1 MASHWSLVSMRLASA
16 SPASSCVLLN
26 SLNALLRANAQGCED
41 PVGVVTTEGV
51 ATWTGCYARE
61 GMSPDSRLDG
71 CWLRGS
77 LDERHQGLWQ
87 PGRDVIGRAEYQRLE
102 SQHHRVLLDRACSSC
117 P

>member
-51 ATWTGCYARE
+51 SGLGVMPEKECHLTVDLMGAGCVAAWTSAIR
-61 GMSPDSRLDG
+61 DSG
-71 CWLRGS
+71 NQAGTS
-77 LDERHQGLWQ
+77 
-87 PGRDVIGRAEYQRLE
+87 
-102 SQHHRVLLDRACSSC
+102 
-117 P
+117 